1 MLDLQKYESEAIAN
15 HRQQQQ
21 DLDNLLPIIEET
33 GTLIIEKL
41 SLFKKYNRKVR
52 ADVTHN
58 GSHILLSVV
67 ITKIAPKRTDV
78 GWLKAAYKISHG
90 RLRIEMHG
98 QGYSGIETDPEEIA
112 QHFVTWYQARIEEKF
127 RYALPF

>member
-1 MLDLQKYESEAIAN
+1 MTA
-15 HRQQQQ
+15 
-21 DLDNLLPIIEET
+21 
-33 GTLIIEKL
+33 
-41 SLFKKYNRKVR
+41 
-52 ADVTHN
+52 VTASAHSPLTAVLN
-58 GSHILLSVV
+58 QVGRL
-67 ITKIAPKRTDV
+67 APKRTDV
-78 GWLKAAYKISHG
+78 GWLKAAYKMSHG